1 MKSIK
6 KFLKCEACPLMAA
19 FIMFIALMMYAFID
33 AIMRNQHPTS
43 EQITM
48 VIFIELILAAM
59 EIVFVVL
66 MVNEYRDY
74 NN

>member
-6 KFLKCEACPLMAA
+6 KFFKCEACPLMAV
-19 FIMFIALMMYAFID
+19 FIIFTALIMYSFID
-33 AIMRNQHPTS
+33 AIMRNQHPTA
-43 EQITM
+43 EQIM
-48 VIFIELILAAM
+48 AVIFIELILAAM

-66 MVNEYRDY
+66 MVNEYKNY

>member
-6 KFLKCEACPLMAA
+6 KFFKCEACPFMAV
-19 FIMFIALMMYAFID
+19 FIIFTALIMYSFID
-33 AIMRNQHPTS
+33 AIMRNQHPTA
-43 EQITM
+43 EQITV

-66 MVNEYRDY
+66 MVNEYKNY